1 MCNTSIP
8 IRMEVSIC
16 SLERFLSRHGF
27 DVEAAYIGKTALDMV
42 SQKAYDL
49 VFCDFRLK
57 DMEERDF
64 IEKSRLIVLLFLPVW
79 NILAL

>member
-1 MCNTSIP
+1 
-8 IRMEVSIC
+8 
-16 SLERFLSRHGF
+16 
-27 DVEAAYIGKTALDMV
+27 MV